1 MQNDAYWRKRAAKR
15 MYSYQQGADKAADTV
30 AKAYAA
36 ASAHINNEM
45 ASIFRAFRENIGM
58 TEQEARELLKQL
70 PSEKARRKLKELAK
84 QIRDPEKRKK
94 LESLLSAPAYAYR
107 LRRFEELQA
116 DIDRQMSSLG
126 AFEKK
131 VTTEHYV
138 DLANEAYLHSLFD
151 LQKGTGL
158 GFSFARMSASRV
170 HEILAHNWSGRQYSE
185 RIWGRSKAVN
195 QAVQDELLVQFMTGR
210 SYNQTAREIESR
222 MGVGAME
229 ARRLVRTEST
239 YIANSAELES
249 YRACGME
256 KFRFCAVLDIRTSDI
271 CAAMDGRVFEVE
283 KASVGENVPPL
294 HPWCRST
301 TVAHFEK
308 TDLSRLE
315 RSARDPV
322 TGKHSRIPGD
332 MTYEDWKKQVDETH
346 GGGTWETERKK
357 VLNRAADRRQYDK
370 YRETL
375 GKKNLPKTLDGFQQL
390 KYNNRQD
397 RILSKEKTI
406 DRAREFAASTD
417 YENVRSFQEIRKI
430 TNKKLGYDG
439 LPQIVNKEEFE
450 KISRN
455 KTVLYRGVHS
465 NEGKSALE
473 IVEEFKSG
481 DLWTGNSGQ
490 AVFGN
495 GVYFTATED
504 IAKLD
509 YAGNDGKIIKMIL
522 KENAKIADYK
532 TIFSEF
538 FETGIPNMIGMPN
551 EDYQVIIRDVGQ
563 YAALK

>member
-36 ASAHINNEM
+36 ASTHINNEM

-158 GFSFARMSASRV
+158 RFSFARMSASRV

-308 TDLSRLE
+308 MDLSRLE

-322 TGKHSRIPGD
+322 TGKHRRIPGD

-390 KYNNRQD
+390 KYNK
-397 RILSKEKTI
+397 SKEWNLLKSYKRAIQSGELTPLSDFELYKTTSDEI
-406 DRAREFAASTD
+406 DKLLVGTVTK
-417 YENVRSFQEIRKI
+417 NGI
-430 TNKKLGYDG
+430 T
-439 LPQIVNKEEFE
+439 I
-450 KISRN
+450 
-455 KTVLYRGVHS
+455 T
-465 NEGKSALE
+465 GKSNHFIARTIGSVEQRRNGVPIMYSKQALE
-473 IVEEFKSG
+473 SPMEIKPVKHSPNGASQKFKG
-481 DLWTGNSGQ
+481 EHCFITFNPT
-490 AVFGN
+490 N
-495 GVYFTATED
+495 GVL
-504 IAKLD
+504 IQV
-509 YAGNDGKIIKMIL
+509 NPQGKKG
-522 KENAKIADYK
+522 ENNA
-532 TIFSEF
+532 
-538 FETGIPNMIGMPN
+538 
-551 EDYQVIIRDVGQ
+551 
-563 YAALK
+563 

>member
-15 MYSYQQGADKAADTV
+15 MYSYHQGADKAADTV

-126 AFEKK
+126 AYEKK

-322 TGKHSRIPGD
+322 TGKHRCIPGN

-390 KYNNRQD
+390 KYNK
-397 RILSKEKTI
+397 SKEWEDVKYYARNINGRPIEYVKI
-406 DRAREFAASTD
+406 DRELA
-417 YENVRSFQEIRKI
+417 KMGI
-430 TNKKLGYDG
+430 TNKGRAYPVEDIEIKGWKVHAENRMKQSGITKQEALQIKSKAVAMMKRYPS
-439 LPQIVNKEEFE
+439 PQ
-450 KISRN
+450 
-455 KTVLYRGVHS
+455 TLYNYYS
-465 NEGKSALE
+465 
-473 IVEEFKSG
+473 
-481 DLWTGNSGQ
+481 D
-490 AVFGN
+490 N
-495 GVYFTATED
+495 GVLGIRAENGIVQTVIAED
-504 IAKLD
+504 RIK
-509 YAGNDGKIIKMIL
+509 NDTKQIIEVMNKWL
-522 KENAKIADYK
+522 K
-532 TIFSEF
+532 
-538 FETGIPNMIGMPN
+538 
-551 EDYQVIIRDVGQ
+551 
-563 YAALK
+563 

>member
-15 MYSYQQGADKAADTV
+15 MYSYHQGADKAADTV

-70 PSEKARRKLKELAK
+70 PSERARRKLKELAK

-170 HEILAHNWSGRQYSE
+170 HEILAHNWSGKQYSE

-210 SYNQTAREIESR
+210 SYNQTAREIENR

-271 CAAMDGRVFEVE
+271 CAAMDGRVFEVA
-283 KASVGENVPPL
+283 KAAIGENVPPL

-322 TGKHSRIPGD
+322 TGKHRRISGD
-332 MTYEDWKKQVDETH
+332 MTYEEWKQQVDETH

-390 KYNNRQD
+390 KYNK
-397 RILSKEKTI
+397 SKEWEELK
-406 DRAREFAASTD
+406 RRYR
-417 YENVRSFQEIRKI
+417 YENQPYLQKQLVYKLPNGEAAFIPGQSIISASRTIAGAGSKVRLRVEPRLIEAYGGQQGEW
-430 TNKKLGYDG
+430 KKR
-439 LPQIVNKEEFE
+439 V
-450 KISRN
+450 
-455 KTVLYRGVHS
+455 
-465 NEGKSALE
+465 
-473 IVEEFKSG
+473 
-481 DLWTGNSGQ
+481 
-490 AVFGN
+490 
-495 GVYFTATED
+495 
-504 IAKLD
+504 
-509 YAGNDGKIIKMIL
+509 GKI
-522 KENAKIADYK
+522 E
-532 TIFSEF
+532 SEQYVF
-538 FETGIPNMIGMPN
+538 
-551 EDYQVIIRDVGQ
+551 DVHWYELAGVQ
-563 YAALK
+563 YESKVKHRSDK

>member
-126 AFEKK
+126 AYEKK

-138 DLANEAYLHSLFD
+138 DLVNEAYLHSLFD
-151 LQKGTGL
+151 LQQGIGL
-158 GFSFARMSASRV
+158 RFSFARMSASRV

-308 TDLSRLE
+308 TDLTRLE

-322 TGKHSRIPGD
+322 TGKHRRIPGD

-390 KYNNRQD
+390 KYNK
-397 RILSKEKTI
+397 SKEWEELK
-406 DRAREFAASTD
+406 RRYR
-417 YENVRSFQEIRKI
+417 YENQPYLQKQLVYKLPNGETAFIPGQSIISASRTIAGAGSKVKLRVEPRLIEAYGGQQGEW
-430 TNKKLGYDG
+430 KKR
-439 LPQIVNKEEFE
+439 V
-450 KISRN
+450 
-455 KTVLYRGVHS
+455 
-465 NEGKSALE
+465 
-473 IVEEFKSG
+473 
-481 DLWTGNSGQ
+481 
-490 AVFGN
+490 
-495 GVYFTATED
+495 
-504 IAKLD
+504 
-509 YAGNDGKIIKMIL
+509 GKI
-522 KENAKIADYK
+522 E
-532 TIFSEF
+532 SEQYVF
-538 FETGIPNMIGMPN
+538 
-551 EDYQVIIRDVGQ
+551 DVHWYELAGVQ
-563 YAALK
+563 YESKVKHRSDK

>member
-126 AFEKK
+126 AYEKK

-138 DLANEAYLHSLFD
+138 DLVNEAYLHSLFD
-151 LQKGTGL
+151 LQQGIGL
-158 GFSFARMSASRV
+158 RFSFARMSASRV

-308 TDLSRLE
+308 TDLTRLE

-322 TGKHSRIPGD
+322 TGKHRRIPGD

-390 KYNNRQD
+390 KYNK
-397 RILSKEKTI
+397 SKEWDELK
-406 DRAREFAASTD
+406 RRYQ
-417 YENVRSFQEIRKI
+417 YENQPYLQKQLVYKLPNGETAFIPGQSIISASRTIAGAGSKVKLRVEPRLIEAYGGQQGEW
-430 TNKKLGYDG
+430 KKR
-439 LPQIVNKEEFE
+439 V
-450 KISRN
+450 
-455 KTVLYRGVHS
+455 
-465 NEGKSALE
+465 
-473 IVEEFKSG
+473 
-481 DLWTGNSGQ
+481 
-490 AVFGN
+490 
-495 GVYFTATED
+495 
-504 IAKLD
+504 
-509 YAGNDGKIIKMIL
+509 GKI
-522 KENAKIADYK
+522 E
-532 TIFSEF
+532 SEQYVF
-538 FETGIPNMIGMPN
+538 
-551 EDYQVIIRDVGQ
+551 DVHWYELAGVQ
-563 YAALK
+563 YESKVKHRSDK

>member
-70 PSEKARRKLKELAK
+70 PSEKTRRKLKELAK

-138 DLANEAYLHSLFD
+138 DLANKAYLHSLFD

-222 MGVGAME
+222 MSVGAME

-271 CAAMDGRVFEVE
+271 CAAMDGRVFEVA
-283 KASVGENVPPL
+283 KAAIGENVPPL

-322 TGKHSRIPGD
+322 TGKYSRIPGD

-390 KYNNRQD
+390 KYNK
-397 RILSKEKTI
+397 SKEWAELKW
-406 DRAREFAASTD
+406 
-417 YENVRSFQEIRKI
+417 
-430 TNKKLGYDG
+430 
-439 LPQIVNKEEFE
+439 
-450 KISRN
+450 
-455 KTVLYRGVHS
+455 LYRGLNDDTIIQNANGQYVKLVSHTSLKYKPNTITQKVNKNGGIDRNYYDNNGLQYKQVSNNGHGHKKEEAFGQHGEHVH
-465 NEGKSALE
+465 
-473 IVEEFKSG
+473 
-481 DLWTGNSGQ
+481 
-490 AVFGN
+490 
-495 GVYFTATED
+495 
-504 IAKLD
+504 D
-509 YAGNDGKIIKMIL
+509 YCWKDDDFIRKDARELSSKER
-522 KENAKIADYK
+522 KENNDI
-532 TIFSEF
+532 
-538 FETGIPNMIGMPN
+538 
-551 EDYQVIIRDVGQ
+551 
-563 YAALK
+563 L

>member
-70 PSEKARRKLKELAK
+70 PSERARRKLKELAK

-170 HEILAHNWSGRQYSE
+170 HEILAHNWSGKQYSE

-210 SYNQTAREIESR
+210 SYNQTAREIENR

-271 CAAMDGRVFEVE
+271 CAAMDGRVFEVA
-283 KASVGENVPPL
+283 KAAIGENVPPL

-322 TGKHSRIPGD
+322 TGKHRRIPGD
-332 MTYEDWKKQVDETH
+332 MTYEEWKQQVDETH

-390 KYNNRQD
+390 KYNK
-397 RILSKEKTI
+397 SKEWEELK
-406 DRAREFAASTD
+406 RRYR
-417 YENVRSFQEIRKI
+417 YENQPYLQKQLVYKLPNGEAAFIPGQSIISASRTIAGAGSKVKLRVEPRLIDAYGGQQGEW
-430 TNKKLGYDG
+430 KKR
-439 LPQIVNKEEFE
+439 V
-450 KISRN
+450 
-455 KTVLYRGVHS
+455 
-465 NEGKSALE
+465 
-473 IVEEFKSG
+473 
-481 DLWTGNSGQ
+481 
-490 AVFGN
+490 
-495 GVYFTATED
+495 
-504 IAKLD
+504 
-509 YAGNDGKIIKMIL
+509 GKI
-522 KENAKIADYK
+522 E
-532 TIFSEF
+532 SEQYVF
-538 FETGIPNMIGMPN
+538 
-551 EDYQVIIRDVGQ
+551 DVHWYELAGVQ
-563 YAALK
+563 YESKVKHRSDK